1 MFLAFT
7 VAFFSMKYRHSVGVF
22 VPGRLFKKHW
32 YLSAFHQDLVSG
44 TAAGQV
50 HANRAQSRTP

>member
-7 VAFFSMKYRHSVGVF
+7 VAFVSMKYRHSVGVF
-22 VPGRLFKKHW
+22 VPGRLLKECW
-32 YLSAFHQDLVSG
+32 YFSAFHQDLVSG
-44 TAAGQV
+44 TAGGQV

>member
-7 VAFFSMKYRHSVGVF
+7 VAFVSMKYRHSVGVF
-22 VPGRLFKKHW
+22 VPGRLLKEHS

-44 TAAGQV
+44 IAAGQGC
-50 HANRAQSRTP
+50 ADRALGRTP